1 MIEKINQKNLEFQ
14 EALVNQNHKKALEV
28 RDEYLNLTQ
37 SASHIKH
44 NYLRELIY
52 LLEESNDLELLIKYY
67 DSDTIPENQKHFLA
81 YKIAK
86 LYIPIDYEKALE
98 YSKNDEIKYLVAKEI
113 AKKDFTKAQ
122 VLIDEIDNLSFYY
135 GYLVFTLVY
144 KNFDK
149 NEIEELIKDL
159 DIAKEQKKVTSE
171 DFEESLLK
179 IAFESFEKYPDISQ
193 NILDR
198 FQNSLEVPND
208 ILDLQVL
215 IAVRKSKDDF
225 TNIPKYIEEIDDL
238 DFIKAKIILQIVD
251 FYKDDIDKI
260 IDFIFVSIDKF
271 YSDSIKYETIYNIQK
286 VTNKNYSQKLKELS
300 KNINLDDDSI
310 SFDNKIWF
318 EFLVNRL
325 EI

>member
-14 EALVNQNHKKALEV
+14 EALSNQNHKKALEV

-37 SASHIKH
+37 TQSHIKH

-52 LLEESNDLELLIKYY
+52 FLEESNDLELLIKYY
-67 DSDTIPENQKHFLA
+67 DSDTIPENQKYFLRN
-81 YKIAK
+81 KIAK
-86 LYIPIDYEKALE
+86 LYISIDYEKALE
-98 YSKNDEIKYLVAKEI
+98 YSKDDEIKYLVAKEI

-159 DIAKEQKKVTSE
+159 DIAKEQRKIRKDTYV
-171 DFEESLLK
+171 ESLLK

-198 FQNSLEVPND
+198 FKNSLEVPSD

-215 IAVRKSKDDF
+215 IAVKKSKDDF

-238 DFIKAKIILQIVD
+238 DFIKAKVILQIVD
-251 FYKDDIDKI
+251 FYKDDIDKVI
-260 IDFIFVSIDKF
+260 ESIFISIDKF
-271 YSDSIKYETIYNIQK
+271 YSDAIKYETIYNIQK
-286 VTNKNYSQKLKELS
+286 VTNKNYSQELKELS

-310 SFDNKIWF
+310 SFDNEIWF
-318 EFLVNRL
+318 GFLVEKLNG
-325 EI
+325 

>member
-37 SASHIKH
+37 IQSHIKH
-44 NYLRELIY
+44 NYFRELIY

-67 DSDTIPENQKHFLA
+67 LSDNIPENQKYFLRN
-81 YKIAK
+81 KISK
-86 LYIPIDYEKALE
+86 LYISIDYEKALE
-98 YSKNDEIKYLVAKEI
+98 YSKDDEIKYLVAKEI

-135 GYLVFTLVY
+135 GYLVFTLIY

-149 NEIEELIKDL
+149 DEIEELIKDL
-159 DIAKEQKKVTSE
+159 DIAKEQRKIRKDTYV
-171 DFEESLLK
+171 ESLLK

-198 FQNSLEVPND
+198 FKNSLEVPSD

-215 IAVRKSKDDF
+215 IAVKKSKDDF

-238 DFIKAKIILQIVD
+238 DFIKAKVILQIID
-251 FYKDDIDKI
+251 FYKDDIDKV
-260 IDFIFVSIDKF
+260 IDLIFIEINKF
-271 YSDSIKYETIYNIQK
+271 YSDFIKYDTVYNIQK
-286 VTNKNYSQKLKELS
+286 VTNKDYSKKLQELS
-300 KNINLDDDSI
+300 KSLQLDDDNI
-310 SFDNKIWF
+310 SFDSEIWF
-318 EFLVNRL
+318 GFLVEKLNG
-325 EI
+325 